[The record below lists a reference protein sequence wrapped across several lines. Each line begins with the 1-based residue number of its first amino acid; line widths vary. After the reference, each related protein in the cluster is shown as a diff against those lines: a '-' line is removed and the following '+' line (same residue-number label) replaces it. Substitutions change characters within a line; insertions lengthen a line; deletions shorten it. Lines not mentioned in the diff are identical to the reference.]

1 MKRINFQCFKAEIEI
16 GRFETIDVR
25 KEFGNVLFANATTLA
40 QDELARR
47 IFHSKSDGIEI
58 AEQEI
63 EAIRKVFQAAGIRY
77 SVIKAIEE
85 NVTEVQ
91 TIKNKN
97 HGNKVG
103 K

>member
-25 KEFGNVLFANATTLA
+25 KEFGNVLFANATTLE

-47 IFHSKSDGIEI
+47 IFHSTSDGIEI
-58 AEQEI
+58 AVQEI

-77 SVIKAIEE
+77 SVIKAIDE
-85 NVTEVQ
+85 NAKEVV
-91 TIKNKN
+91 TIK
-97 HGNKVG
+97 
-103 K
+103 

>member
-25 KEFGNVLFANATTLA
+25 KEFGNVLFANATTLE

-47 IFHSKSDGIEI
+47 IFHSTSDGIES

-77 SVIKAIEE
+77 SVIKAIDE
-85 NVTEVQ
+85 NATDVQ
-91 TIKNKN
+91 TIK
-97 HGNKVG
+97 
-103 K
+103 

>member
-25 KEFGNVLFANATTLA
+25 KEFGNVLFANATTLE

-77 SVIKAIEE
+77 SVVKAIEE
-85 NVTEVQ
+85 NARDFETV
-91 TIKNKN
+91 K
-97 HGNKVG
+97 
-103 K
+103 

>member
-1 MKRINFQCFKAEIEI
+1 MKRINFQCFKAEMEI

-25 KEFGNVLFANATTLA
+25 KEFGNVLFANATTLE

-77 SVIKAIEE
+77 SVVKAIEE
-85 NVTEVQ
+85 NARDFETV
-91 TIKNKN
+91 K
-97 HGNKVG
+97 
-103 K
+103 

>member
-1 MKRINFQCFKAEIEI
+1 MKRINFQCLKAEIEI

-25 KEFGNVLFANATTLA
+25 KEFGNVLFANATTLE

-77 SVIKAIEE
+77 SVVKAIEE
-85 NVTEVQ
+85 NARDFETV
-91 TIKNKN
+91 K
-97 HGNKVG
+97 
-103 K
+103 

>member
-25 KEFGNVLFANATTLA
+25 KEFGNVLFANATTLE

-47 IFHSKSDGIEI
+47 IYHSTSDGIEI

-77 SVIKAIEE
+77 SVVKAIEE
-85 NVTEVQ
+85 NARDFETV
-91 TIKNKN
+91 K
-97 HGNKVG
+97 
-103 K
+103 

>member
-1 MKRINFQCFKAEIEI
+1 MEI

-25 KEFGNVLFANATTLA
+25 KEFGNVLFANATTLE

-77 SVIKAIEE
+77 SVVKAIEE
-85 NVTEVQ
+85 NARDFETV
-91 TIKNKN
+91 K
-97 HGNKVG
+97 
-103 K
+103 

>member
-1 MKRINFQCFKAEIEI
+1 MKRIIFQCFKVEIEI

-25 KEFGNVLFANATTLA
+25 KEFGNVLFANATTLE

-47 IFHSKSDGIEI
+47 IFHSTSDGIEI
-58 AEQEI
+58 AVQEI

-91 TIKNKN
+91 TIKKKS